1 MEKPFYLSMQ
11 FIHQDKI
18 KNISSF
24 SLYSKLTF
32 PFHEPLNLISSFQ
45 TYTHMKKFSLT
56 HLNGTTEFKRAIIVS
71 LG

>member
-18 KNISSF
+18 KKNISSF

-32 PFHEPLNLISSFQ
+32 PFNEPLNLISSFQ

-56 HLNGTTEFKRAIIVS
+56 
-71 LG
+71 